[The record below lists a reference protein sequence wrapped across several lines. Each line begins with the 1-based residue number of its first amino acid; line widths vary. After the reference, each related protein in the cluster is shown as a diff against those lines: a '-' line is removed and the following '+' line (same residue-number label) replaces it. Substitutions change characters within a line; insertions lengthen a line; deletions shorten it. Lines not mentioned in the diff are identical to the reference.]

1 MSLTESE
8 ERELKQFLTKAR
20 SRHGEL
26 NVEIDASKSFEENKN
41 AIKQAIAEK
50 NEKKKSKIL
59 KKSTKV
65 GDIERQALEEEE
77 KKIRKQIMEDFNRTI
92 DRIKSNSSP
101 QVDRYFSPLK
111 ELIKIVAKQDLNGLI
126 VYGEAGL
133 GKTYVC
139 LKTLGELGLKA
150 GDDFSYV
157 SGHIT
162 PIELHNHL
170 YKFRNKISVID
181 DVEGI
186 LNDPKVLSILKSAL
200 WSSFDKRYVSWNSQ
214 THFLNAPKEF
224 EFRGKVF
231 LLMNRIPPRNEVL
244 NSLLSR
250 VLTYNLKF
258 DHRTRLEV
266 MYEISKLFNLDL
278 EVVDYLRSRYT
289 PAFENFNFRTLLQLN
304 AVRRYYD
311 QNPPSNGVDW
321 KTITDELIRQ
331 STNPTANEVWRL
343 INSEKSVAEQVRE
356 FEDITGYSRR
366 TFFRVKTRL
375 LEQLGAKVPSKRDT
389 NRILEERQREA
400 VAVVEGNK

>member
-1 MSLTESE
+1 MKADE
-8 ERELKQFLTKAR
+8 EKLLKALVLKAKEKYGVELKL
-20 SRHGEL
+20 
-26 NVEIDASKSFEENKN
+26 DMSKTLEENK
-41 AIKQAIAEK
+41 AIIREA
-50 NEKKKSKIL
+50 IL
-59 KKSTKV
+59 KKKKTEEKAKKQVRKARPS
-65 GDIERQALEEEE
+65 LWEEEE
-77 KKIRKQIMEDFNRTI
+77 KRIRKQMMEDFNRTI
-92 DRIKSNSSP
+92 ERIKSNSNP
-101 QVDRYFSPLK
+101 EVDRYFIPLK
-111 ELIKIVAKQDLNGLI
+111 ELIKIVVKQDLNGMI
-126 VYGEAGL
+126 IYGEAGL

-139 LKTLGELGLKA
+139 LKTLGELGLRV
-150 GDDFSYV
+150 GEDFGYV

-170 YKFRNKISVID
+170 YRFRNKISVID

-321 KTITDELIRQ
+321 KTITDELIAQ
-331 STNPTANEVWRL
+331 NTNPITNEVWRL
-343 INSEKSVAEQVRE
+343 INSDKPVAEQVRE
-356 FEDITGYSRR
+356 FENITGYSRR
-366 TFFRVKTRL
+366 TFFRLKTRL
-375 LEQLGAKVPSKRDT
+375 LEQLGVKVPPREEI
-389 NRILEERQREA
+389 NRILEARQREA
-400 VAVVEGNK
+400 VAIRGK